1 MTEHR
6 TVLVDVGNSAIKL
19 AAQSVIA
26 PPPRAASADQLAPK
40 PLRMLRID
48 LHAAD
53 WESHVV
59 AQAESLRSAA
69 PRHSGAAATDALAAS
84 LSAPLVGLAPLRW
97 VVASVNGRG
106 AGALRQ
112 WIAAS
117 RPEDQWVDVT
127 QADIPLRCE
136 LRNRGAVGIDRL
148 LGAMAA
154 WSHGG
159 RTDAIAVDAGSA
171 VTVDLVQQ
179 GVFRG
184 GAILPGLRMQLSSL
198 ARGTD
203 LLPDLAGDPLT
214 PLEIPGRDTVAAI
227 RSGVTLGIAGAIDRL
242 IERYSEFCAGL
253 PQVFLTGGDAAAVEP
268 LLSHPVRRCD
278 SLVLAG
284 LSAVA
289 TALGYDE

>member
-1 MTEHR
+1 MTPHR
-6 TVLVDVGNSAIKL
+6 TVLVDVGNSAVKL
-19 AAQSVIA
+19 AAHPAAAA
-26 PPPRAASADQLAPK
+26 PPRVAFAGRAAAE
-40 PLRMLRID
+40 PLSMLRID
-48 LHAAD
+48 LRASE
-53 WESHVV
+53 WEPRVV
-59 AQAESLRSAA
+59 TEAQSLWSTA
-69 PRHSGAAATDALAAS
+69 PRHRGADAADRSSHAPRAS
-84 LSAPLVGLAPLRW
+84 LASMRW

-106 AGALRQ
+106 AGALRR
-112 WIAAS
+112 WLEAS
-117 RPEDQWVDVT
+117 RPEDQWVEVT

-154 WSHGG
+154 WRDAGG
-159 RTDAIAVDAGSA
+159 SDAIAIDAGSA

-214 PLEIPGRDTVAAI
+214 PLEIPGRDTAAAI

-242 IERYSEFCAGL
+242 IERYSELCADL
-253 PQVFLTGGDAAAVEP
+253 PQVFLTGGDALSVEP
-268 LLSHPVRRCD
+268 LLSHSVHRCD